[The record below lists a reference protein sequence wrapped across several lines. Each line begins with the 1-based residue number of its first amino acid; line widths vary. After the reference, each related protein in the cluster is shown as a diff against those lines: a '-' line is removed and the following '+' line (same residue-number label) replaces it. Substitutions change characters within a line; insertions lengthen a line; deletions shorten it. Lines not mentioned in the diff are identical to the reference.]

1 LSLPSWPLWNL
12 SIDDDTFNQR
22 RNMIRR
28 SRSVDEAKLQR
39 SAEGL
44 NTNFGIVESNAPSI
58 PMETGREGQEKR
70 QPKKLMKKSKSLRA
84 MNAAV
89 SQFG

>member
-1 LSLPSWPLWNL
+1 LTSL

-22 RNMIRR
+22 RNIIRR

-58 PMETGREGQEKR
+58 PTKTGTKGQEKR
-70 QPKKLMKKSKSLRA
+70 QPKKLIKKSKSLRA